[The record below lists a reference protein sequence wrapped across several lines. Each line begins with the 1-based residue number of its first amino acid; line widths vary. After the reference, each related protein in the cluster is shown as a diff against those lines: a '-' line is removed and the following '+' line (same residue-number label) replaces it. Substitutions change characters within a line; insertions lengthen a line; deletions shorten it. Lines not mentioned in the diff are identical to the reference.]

1 MDAMEAI
8 LTRRSIRKYSP
19 GAIDDNI
26 IHQLLEAG
34 MSAPSA
40 ANGQP
45 WHFIVVTDRKILDKI
60 PDFHP
65 YANMIKEAPL
75 AIFVCG
81 DLQLEKGKGAWVIDC
96 SAATEN
102 ILIAANAKGLGSVW
116 LGMYPLEERVNGARK
131 LLSLPI
137 HILPLCIISIGYP
150 GENKPP
156 SNRFNQERVHLN
168 KW

>member
-116 LGMYPLEERVNGARK
+116 LGMYPLEERVSGARK
-131 LLSLPI
+131 LLGLPV
-137 HILPLCIISIGYP
+137 HILPLCIITIGYP

-168 KW
+168 NW